1 MTACPAPTLAA
12 RHVARLIAR
21 YLALLVAPLALAGC
35 STVMLPSQQEVQILA
50 FDAADR
56 PVTGMTCKVSNQMGE
71 STVTTPAI
79 DVPVRRSFSDLQ
91 IECRRG
97 NDVAMGTVVPRRHGL
112 EQALVPFGSVAVA
125 IDHIS
130 GHLYAYPT
138 VVRLR
143 LGQHLRF
150 EFSTEARAAGLIAT
164 VGDTMVVDL
173 GATPAP
179 REPLPELAPTAAP
192 AKGAATKPAARP
204 RPAPRPAAT
213 STARTEPAQDS
224 TVRRSAPVNW

>member
-1 MTACPAPTLAA
+1 MTHCPAPL
-12 RHVARLIAR
+12 R
-21 YLALLVAPLALAGC
+21 LALLLAPLALAACG
-35 STVMLPSQQEVQILA
+35 TVTLPSQQPMQIVA
-50 FDAADR
+50 FDGADN
-56 PVTGMTCKVSNQMGE
+56 PVTGMKCRVSNAMGE
-71 STVTTPAI
+71 WTVSTPAI

-125 IDHIS
+125 IDHLS
-130 GHLYAYPT
+130 GHLYSYPT

-164 VGDTMVVDL
+164 IGDTMVADL
-173 GATPAP
+173 GATPP
-179 REPLPELAPTAAP
+179 REPLPELTAP
-192 AKGAATKPAARP
+192 ASASKPAASKPAARP
-204 RPAPRPAAT
+204 KSAPRPPVV
-213 STARTEPAQDS
+213 SGARAEPAPES
-224 TVRRSAPVNW
+224 PPRRTAPVTW

>member
-1 MTACPAPTLAA
+1 MNACPAPTQAA
-12 RHVARLIAR
+12 RQAARC
-21 YLALLVAPLALAGC
+21 LALIVAPLALAGC
-35 STVMLPSQQEVQILA
+35 GTVMLPSQQEVQILA

-56 PVTGMTCKVSNQMGE
+56 PVTGMTCKVSNQVGE
-71 STVTTPAI
+71 WTVTTPAI

-97 NDVAMGTVVPRRHGL
+97 NDIAMGTVVSRRHGL

-173 GATPAP
+173 GGTPAP
-179 REPLPELAPTAAP
+179 RESLPELAPTATP
-192 AKGAATKPAARP
+192 AKGAATKSAARAKPAARP
-204 RPAPRPAAT
+204 AAAT
-213 STARTEPAQDS
+213 STARSEPAQDS
-224 TVRRSAPVNW
+224 SVRRSAPVNW

>member
-1 MTACPAPTLAA
+1 MTTCPAPTQAA
-12 RHVARLIAR
+12 RRVAHC
-21 YLALLVAPLALAGC
+21 LALIVAPLALAGC

-71 STVTTPAI
+71 ATVTTPAI

-138 VVRLR
+138 VVCLR

-179 REPLPELAPTAAP
+179 REPLPELAP
-192 AKGAATKPAARP
+192 AATTSRSAATRPAARP
-204 RPAPRPAAT
+204 KPAPRSATT
-213 STARTEPAQDS
+213 STARTEPAQES
-224 TVRRSAPVNW
+224 SIRRSAPVNW

>member
-1 MTACPAPTLAA
+1 MTACPAPTQAA
-12 RHVARLIAR
+12 RRAARRLVLI
-21 YLALLVAPLALAGC
+21 VAPLALAGC

-71 STVTTPAI
+71 ATVTTPAI

-97 NDVAMGTVVPRRHGL
+97 NDIAMGTVVPRRHGL

-179 REPLPELAPTAAP
+179 REPLPELTPTATTSRSAAP
-192 AKGAATKPAARP
+192 RPAARP
-204 RPAPRPAAT
+204 KPAPRPAAT

-224 TVRRSAPVNW
+224 SVRRSAPVNW

>member
-1 MTACPAPTLAA
+1 MTACTASNCAPHRTPMLAGLAA
-12 RHVARLIAR
+12 
-21 YLALLVAPLALAGC
+21 ALLLAGC
-35 STVMLPSQQEVQILA
+35 GTVTLPSQQPVQILA

-56 PVTGMTCKVSNQMGE
+56 PVTGMTCTVRNQMGE
-71 STVTTPAI
+71 TTVTTPAI

-125 IDHIS
+125 IDHLS

-179 REPLPELAPTAAP
+179 REPLPELSPAGGGAKTAAP
-192 AKGAATKPAARP
+192 AKPAARP
-204 RPAPRPAAT
+204 KTAAKPPVGT
-213 STARTEPAQDS
+213 TARTETAQDS
-224 TVRRSAPVNW
+224 APRRTAPLNW

>member
-1 MTACPAPTLAA
+1 ML
-12 RHVARLIAR
+12 R
-21 YLALLVAPLALAGC
+21 LALLGAPLWLAACG
-35 STVMLPSQQEVQILA
+35 TVMLPSEQPLQILA
-50 FDAADR
+50 FDAADQ
-56 PVTGMTCKVSNQMGE
+56 PVTGMKCTVSNAMGEWKVS
-71 STVTTPAI
+71 TPAL

-97 NDVAMGTVVPRRHGL
+97 SDVAMGTVVPRRHGL

-125 IDHIS
+125 IDHVS

-150 EFSTEARAAGLIAT
+150 EFSTEARASGLIAT
-164 VGDTMVVDL
+164 IGETMVVDL

-179 REPLPELAPTAAP
+179 REPLPELAPSAAP
-192 AKGAATKPAARP
+192 AGKTAQGVKPAARP
-204 RPAPRPAAT
+204 RPAARPSAGA
-213 STARTEPAQDS
+213 TARTDPALDAAP
-224 TVRRSAPVNW
+224 RRSAPVNW

>member
-1 MTACPAPTLAA
+1 MSTCTASTHAPSRAPLLPALAA
-12 RHVARLIAR
+12 
-21 YLALLVAPLALAGC
+21 ALLLAGC
-35 STVMLPSQQEVQILA
+35 GTVTLPSQQPVQILA

-56 PVTGMTCKVSNQMGE
+56 PVTGMVCKISNAMGE
-71 STVTTPAI
+71 TTVTTPAI

-97 NDVAMGTVVPRRHGL
+97 NEVAMGTVVPRRSGL

-125 IDHIS
+125 IDHLS
-130 GHLYAYPT
+130 GHLYSYPT

-179 REPLPELAPTAAP
+179 REPLPELVPAVAP
-192 AKGAATKPAARP
+192 AKPAAKPAARP
-204 RPAPRPAAT
+204 RPAARPPVAP
-213 STARTEPAQDS
+213 ARTETQQDDAP
-224 TVRRSAPVNW
+224 RRTAPLTW

>member
-1 MTACPAPTLAA
+1 
-12 RHVARLIAR
+12 
-21 YLALLVAPLALAGC
+21 
-35 STVMLPSQQEVQILA
+35 
-50 FDAADR
+50 
-56 PVTGMTCKVSNQMGE
+56 
-71 STVTTPAI
+71 
-79 DVPVRRSFSDLQ
+79 
-91 IECRRG
+91 
-97 NDVAMGTVVPRRHGL
+97 MGTVVPRRHGL

-192 AKGAATKPAARP
+192 AKGAVTKPAARA
-204 RPAPRPAAT
+204 RPAPRPTAN